1 VHVLTQ
7 NHSALRT
14 RSLRLLQL
22 LEQCHCQCHFTR
34 PGHGHSLSQT
44 HSQTRVGI
52 HTQTMA
58 RCSPK
63 TQVEEPDSQA
73 GRALGSNSSSSSSL
87 LPAKRSCD
95 PLPNVRDR
103 LRLCLV
109 IFIYFF
115 RWATYP
121 REIRQ
126 VDYRGAVGKYPGMHH
141 RDRHLHRGTHKS

>member
-1 VHVLTQ
+1 MHVLTQ

-22 LEQCHCQCHFTR
+22 LSSVTVNVILPRQSSTQ
-34 PGHGHSLSQT
+34 SQT
-44 HSQTRVGI
+44 HS
-52 HTQTMA
+52 HSLSLAMA
-58 RCSPK
+58 IPSWRPAHGSQIP
-63 TQVEEPDSQA
+63 VEEPDSQA

-115 RWATYP
+115 RWATYSC
-121 REIRQ
+121 EMRQ
-126 VDYRGAVGKYPGMHH
+126 VDYRRTVGN
-141 RDRHLHRGTHKS
+141 